1 MLKVPEH
8 QVAGHMAKNGVL
20 GPLVD
25 DSGKFYKPL
34 QDNDRG
40 SAELSF
46 YTSLAV
52 PPSIRPFF
60 PAFHGTAVVPASDGS
75 GPHTHLLLQ
84 DLIAPYTKPSV
95 MDVKIGSRT
104 WHLGHSEDYIA
115 KSLSKDR
122 TTSTIPLAFRI
133 TGVKDS
139 LSSWEPSRT
148 FLQTLSAEGV
158 ALVLRKFVSS
168 SNSDDSRSDPD
179 CDFAAEVFGAV
190 LERLVELKAWFEVQ
204 TLYHFYSCSVLV
216 VYEKEKGNAKPLVKL
231 VDFAHV
237 VSGNGVIDHNF
248 LGGLC
253 SFINFIRNILQALH
267 QNNCKI
273 VSGQGVH
280 VTIYTISE
288 I

>member
-1 MLKVPEH
+1 MLKVPQH

-34 QDNDRG
+34 QNNDRG
-40 SAELSF
+40 STELSF

-52 PPSIRPFF
+52 PPSISSFF

-75 GPHTHLLLQ
+75 GPHTHLILQ
-84 DLIAPYTKPSV
+84 DVVAPYTNPSV

-104 WHLGHSEDYIA
+104 WHLAHSEDYIA
-115 KSLSKDR
+115 KCMKKDR
-122 TTSTIPLAFRI
+122 DSSTNLPPEPLRR
-133 TGVKDS
+133 GVS
-139 LSSWEPSRT
+139 LI
-148 FLQTLSAEGV
+148 
-158 ALVLRKFVSS
+158 LRKFVSS
-168 SNSDDSRSDPD
+168 AADSDRSD
-179 CDFAAEVFGAV
+179 CDFAAEVLGAV

-216 VYEKEKGNAKPLVKL
+216 VYEKEKGKTKPLVKL

-253 SFINFIRNILQALH
+253 SFINFIRDILQPLPH
-267 QNNCKI
+267 
-273 VSGQGVH
+273 
-280 VTIYTISE
+280 
-288 I
+288 

>member
-1 MLKVPEH
+1 MLKVPQH

-34 QDNDRG
+34 QNNDRG
-40 SAELSF
+40 STELSF

-52 PPSIRPFF
+52 PPSISSFF

-75 GPHTHLLLQ
+75 GPHTHLILQ
-84 DLIAPYTKPSV
+84 DVVAPYTNPSV

-104 WHLGHSEDYIA
+104 WHLAHSEDYIA
-115 KSLSKDR
+115 KCMKKDR
-122 TTSTIPLAFRI
+122 DSSTVPLGFRL

-139 LSSWEPSRT
+139 VSSWEPSRT
-148 FLQTLSAEGV
+148 FLQSLSAEGV
-158 ALVLRKFVSS
+158 SLILRKFVSS
-168 SNSDDSRSDPD
+168 AADSDRSD
-179 CDFAAEVFGAV
+179 CDFAAEVLGAV

-216 VYEKEKGNAKPLVKL
+216 VYEKEKGKTKPLVKL

-253 SFINFIRNILQALH
+253 SFINFIRDILQPLPH
-267 QNNCKI
+267 
-273 VSGQGVH
+273 
-280 VTIYTISE
+280 
-288 I
+288 

>member
-1 MLKVPEH
+1 
-8 QVAGHMAKNGVL
+8 MAKNGVL

-46 YTSLAV
+46 YTSLTV

-60 PAFHGTAVVPASDGS
+60 PTFHGTAVVPASDGS

-84 DLIAPYTKPSV
+84 DLISPYTKPSV

-115 KSLSKDR
+115 KCLNKDR
-122 TTSTIPLAFRI
+122 TTSTVPLGFRI
-133 TGVKDS
+133 TGIKDS
-139 LSSWEPSRT
+139 FSSWEPSRT

-158 ALVLRKFVSS
+158 AVVLRKFVSS
-168 SNSDDSRSDPD
+168 SNSDNSQSDPD
-179 CDFAAEVFGAV
+179 CDFAAEVLGAV
-190 LERLVELKAWFEVQ
+190 FERLVELKAWFEVQ

-216 VYEKEKGNAKPLVKL
+216 VYEKEKGNTKPLVKL

-253 SFINFIRNILQALH
+253 SFINFIRDILQALH
-267 QNNCKI
+267 
-273 VSGQGVH
+273 H
-280 VTIYTISE
+280 
-288 I
+288 